1 MSEKE
6 NIHFQVDEMKTD
18 AMLAAQK
25 KSWSH
30 LPAFFSSIKI
40 QVPCYVDDLFCLC
53 PKCTSLISILANRG
67 VYSMRPHFRIIETM
81 PLSLCAIAEFSQEVV
96 GTVLVFN
103 PKGKLWHLT
112 LRVNLAYS

>member
-1 MSEKE
+1 MPEKE

-18 AMLAAQK
+18 AMLVAQK

-53 PKCTSLISILANRG
+53 PKCTSLISILANHG
-67 VYSMRPHFRIIETM
+67 VYSMRPHFRIIDYV
-81 PLSLCAIAEFSQEVV
+81 Q
-96 GTVLVFN
+96 
-103 PKGKLWHLT
+103 
-112 LRVNLAYS
+112 